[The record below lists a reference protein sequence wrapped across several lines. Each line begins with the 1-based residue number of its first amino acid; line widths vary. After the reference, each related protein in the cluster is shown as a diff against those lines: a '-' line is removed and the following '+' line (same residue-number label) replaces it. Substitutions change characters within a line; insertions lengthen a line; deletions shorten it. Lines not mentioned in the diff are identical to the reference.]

1 MGFLDI
7 FKKNRLP
14 VAPVLP
20 QEIYEAGV
28 LELRDIIAPSAFK
41 VNPKEINLGEKLIR
55 TFFVISYPRYLSES
69 WFTPIIN
76 LDKVFNVSI
85 FIHPVE
91 TSRVLRQFQK
101 KVAEVQSQIHLRE
114 EKGMVRDPK
123 LDTAYQDL
131 ENLRDAL
138 QQATEKIFDVGLYIS
153 IFADDETELNRLESE
168 IKSMLESK
176 LVYLKPALFQQEQ
189 GFRSVIPTAD
199 DELLVHTKL
208 NSSPLSGIF
217 PFVSFDLTSD
227 KGVLYGIN
235 RHNSSLVLF
244 DRFSL
249 ENFNSIVFAKSGS
262 GKSIHGNEVVLAK
275 ENGVINLRPIKE
287 IVDDSIKKHGIT
299 YRDEELEGVHS
310 PAIEVWSFNKELKG
324 EWSEVSVAARKIA
337 PVVFYKFQ
345 TQSGRMITAT
355 GDHNMLVIK
364 NGRVAATKS
373 ADVAVGEWTP
383 LPRLIAPPE
392 NPNKNF
398 NLLELLKDEKLY
410 VVGADS
416 IINKNYKNITG
427 GAIDNRFDR
436 YLYKYRVGRRMPLDY
451 FFKVIK
457 KIGLEINNDR
467 LQKLEIVTANGSGR
481 LPVIF
486 PITEDFAKILGY
498 ITSEGTIT
506 ETAIMISNTDK
517 EVIADIKKAFEN
529 LAVSCFEA
537 NRGIVA
543 ASRPFLQ
550 LIKVLGVGGK
560 SADKRVPPFLF
571 GSERKIIAAYLASY
585 FEGDGGVEKNLIS
598 AVSKSKNLISD
609 LSYLLLYFDVIARVK
624 ARRKKNPM
632 TGRKRI
638 YWQLAISGKENVACF
653 AKNIGFVSERKCGLN
668 HQLAERA
675 ESNTNVDVIPTVRNL
690 IEELNVVFPFATRG
704 LPEINVLRTGKSN
717 PSPRRLSRVIKLLKQ
732 KLVTFR
738 EMETGLKC
746 LVNLPPLEKMLSE
759 ASTDKIINHRL
770 WQTLGTSW
778 SVMKNQRFA
787 PLAQNAFALMSV
799 LDNASPTVGEVKMAI
814 ATGCHKLNL
823 PLKSIDRHLG
833 VTINQ
838 MPQRNT
844 SYETLRVAAERIMEY
859 YEKLATALPKAEIII
874 ATLEKLANADLFWD
888 PIVRVERIKNHKEKY
903 VYDLTVDN
911 EVFAAGYAGMF
922 VHNSYMTKLEI
933 LRSLMFDVDILVLDP
948 EREYEYMANAT
959 GGKYFNISL
968 TSEHHINPF
977 ELPVAREDES
987 PADVLRSHIIN
998 LVGLFRIML
1007 GGLSPEEDSITDR
1020 AITETYAL
1028 KDINIDSDFA
1038 AVEPPLMSDF
1048 EMVLAGMEGGEALVQ
1063 RLAKYTHGTWTGFI
1077 NQPSNIDIDGKFV
1090 VFSLRDMEEELK
1102 PVAMYIV
1109 THFIWNAIRKKL
1121 KKRLLVID
1129 EAWWMMKSED
1139 TASFL
1144 LSLAKRGRKY
1154 FLGLATITQDVDD
1167 FLKSSYGLPIITNS
1181 SIQILLKQSTSVID
1195 KIQQIFNLTDEE
1207 KFLLL
1212 ESDVGEGIF
1221 FAGLKHVAVKVIAS
1235 YTEDQIITSDPS
1247 QILAIK
1253 KARQEL
1259 EAAEGGGGEKSLPLA
1274 DSGTPFTKE
1283 IG

>member
-1 MGFLDI
+1 MSIFDL
-7 FKKNRLP
+7 FKKNKLP
-14 VAPVLP
+14 IAPVLP

-28 LELRDIIAPSAFK
+28 LELKDIIAPSAFK

-55 TFFVISYPRYLSES
+55 TFFIISYPRYLSES
-69 WFTPIIN
+69 WFAPIIN

-168 IKSMLESK
+168 IKAMLESK

-208 NSSPLSGIF
+208 NSSPLSSVF

-227 KGVLYGIN
+227 KGILYGIN

-262 GKSIHGNEVVLAK
+262 GKS
-275 ENGVINLRPIKE
+275 
-287 IVDDSIKKHGIT
+287 
-299 YRDEELEGVHS
+299 
-310 PAIEVWSFNKELKG
+310 
-324 EWSEVSVAARKIA
+324 
-337 PVVFYKFQ
+337 
-345 TQSGRMITAT
+345 
-355 GDHNMLVIK
+355 
-364 NGRVAATKS
+364 
-373 ADVAVGEWTP
+373 
-383 LPRLIAPPE
+383 
-392 NPNKNF
+392 
-398 NLLELLKDEKLY
+398 
-410 VVGADS
+410 
-416 IINKNYKNITG
+416 
-427 GAIDNRFDR
+427 
-436 YLYKYRVGRRMPLDY
+436 
-451 FFKVIK
+451 
-457 KIGLEINNDR
+457 
-467 LQKLEIVTANGSGR
+467 
-481 LPVIF
+481 
-486 PITEDFAKILGY
+486 
-498 ITSEGTIT
+498 
-506 ETAIMISNTDK
+506 
-517 EVIADIKKAFEN
+517 
-529 LAVSCFEA
+529 
-537 NRGIVA
+537 
-543 ASRPFLQ
+543 
-550 LIKVLGVGGK
+550 
-560 SADKRVPPFLF
+560 
-571 GSERKIIAAYLASY
+571 
-585 FEGDGGVEKNLIS
+585 
-598 AVSKSKNLISD
+598 
-609 LSYLLLYFDVIARVK
+609 
-624 ARRKKNPM
+624 
-632 TGRKRI
+632 
-638 YWQLAISGKENVACF
+638 
-653 AKNIGFVSERKCGLN
+653 
-668 HQLAERA
+668 
-675 ESNTNVDVIPTVRNL
+675 
-690 IEELNVVFPFATRG
+690 
-704 LPEINVLRTGKSN
+704 
-717 PSPRRLSRVIKLLKQ
+717 
-732 KLVTFR
+732 
-738 EMETGLKC
+738 
-746 LVNLPPLEKMLSE
+746 
-759 ASTDKIINHRL
+759 
-770 WQTLGTSW
+770 
-778 SVMKNQRFA
+778 
-787 PLAQNAFALMSV
+787 
-799 LDNASPTVGEVKMAI
+799 
-814 ATGCHKLNL
+814 
-823 PLKSIDRHLG
+823 
-833 VTINQ
+833 
-838 MPQRNT
+838 
-844 SYETLRVAAERIMEY
+844 
-859 YEKLATALPKAEIII
+859 
-874 ATLEKLANADLFWD
+874 
-888 PIVRVERIKNHKEKY
+888 
-903 VYDLTVDN
+903 
-911 EVFAAGYAGMF
+911 
-922 VHNSYMTKLEI
+922 YMTKLEI
-933 LRSLMFDVDILVLDP
+933 LRSLMFDVDVLVLDP

-1007 GGLSPEEDSITDR
+1007 SGLSPEEDSIIDR

-1028 KDINIDSDFA
+1028 KDINPDSDFA
-1038 AVEPPLMSDF
+1038 NVEPPLMSDF
-1048 EMVLAGMEGGEALVQ
+1048 ELVLAGMAGGEALVQ
-1063 RLAKYTHGTWTGFI
+1063 RLTKYTHGTWTGFI

-1207 KFLLL
+1207 KYLLL

-1221 FAGLKHVAVKVIAS
+1221 FAGLKHVAIKIIAS

-1253 KARQEL
+1253 KAREEL
-1259 EAAEGGGGEKSLPLA
+1259 EAAEGDMVK
-1274 DSGTPFTKE
+1274 
-1283 IG
+1283 